1 MVSACSIN
9 LHQLELLYGP
19 VLLLIMLCSAWL
31 GVSSLCGS
39 LAPVMGLVSWVLS
52 HCVMLARS
60 YLSNGEW
67 VWTYIQ

>member
-9 LHQLELLYGP
+9 LKQLQLPYGP
-19 VLLLIMLCSAWL
+19 VLLVIMLRSAWL

-52 HCVMLARS
+52 H
-60 YLSNGEW
+60 
-67 VWTYIQ
+67 